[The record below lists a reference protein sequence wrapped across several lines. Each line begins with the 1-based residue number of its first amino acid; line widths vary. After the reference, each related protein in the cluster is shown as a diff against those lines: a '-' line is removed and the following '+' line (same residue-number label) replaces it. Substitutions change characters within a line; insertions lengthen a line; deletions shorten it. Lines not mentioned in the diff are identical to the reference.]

1 MSLSAS
7 STPNQVLPQQASRA
21 EATAAKPS
29 ASSTQ
34 LANSSFFDIDAHAEP
49 ELDAGAALV
58 AALLAVDPQGLG
70 GIRLQGPA
78 TAQRGAW
85 LKHLRALLPEG
96 TPWERLPVQAS
107 DTALLGGLDLA
118 ATLGSGRA
126 VAQPGLLARADGGVV
141 VLGMAERVPA
151 GMAAH
156 LAAVLDQGE
165 INLAREGL
173 SERRAARLALVAL
186 DEGQA
191 DEEQLPPALC
201 DRLAFSLDLAWRPV
215 ESKLDK
221 SSSESSQAPTWQRSD
236 IEAARARLARVND
249 GSQTVETLC
258 ATALV
263 LGVDSLRSPLLAL
276 RVARAA
282 AALTGEMQV
291 DDGHIALAARLVLA
305 PRATRL
311 PPAAEEPGHPT
322 DCDEAN
328 DKTPEPPQAQT
339 ERPDQPQDTEASE
352 SNDKV
357 TDEEVDEE
365 APSSEDIQQALQEM
379 VVEAALAAIP
389 PGLLAALK
397 AGEAKAQAARGGRAG
412 AAEKN
417 QRRGRP
423 VGTRR
428 GEPRA
433 GARLHVLDTLRAAAP
448 WQKLRRSA
456 LLASEAGTVDDA
468 DSAAARSK
476 VHKKAERPRILVRR
490 EDFHVMRFKQNR
502 PTTTLFVVDA
512 SGSSALHRLA
522 EAKGAVELLLADCY
536 VRRDRVA
543 VISFGGSTAQML
555 LPPTRSLARAKRSL
569 AALPGGGGTPLA
581 SGMDAARELAV
592 QIARQGETP
601 VVVLLTDG
609 RANMARDGTPGR
621 SQAGQDALHAAR
633 EFSLAGVSAL
643 LIDTSPQPQA
653 QAQQLAKAMGAT
665 YLPLPFAGAQGLNQA
680 VRLAGGVSS
689 ARRAPAR

>member
-1 MSLSAS
+1 MSMA
-7 STPNQVLPQQASRA
+7 PGRPPAG
-21 EATAAKPS
+21 AAPS
-29 ASSTQ
+29 PTLVDMDLLFQ
-34 LANSSFFDIDAHAEP
+34 EP
-49 ELDAGAALV
+49 ALDAGAALV

-70 GIRLQGPA
+70 GVRLRGPA
-78 TAQRGAW
+78 TEMRSAW
-85 LKHLRALLPEG
+85 LKYLRALLPST

-107 DTALLGGLDLA
+107 DTAVLGGLDLA
-118 ATLGSGRA
+118 ATLATGRA
-126 VAQPGLLARADGGVV
+126 VAQPGLLARAHGGMVL
-141 VLGMAERVPA
+141 LGMAERVPT

-165 INLAREGL
+165 IHLAREGL
-173 SERRAARLALVAL
+173 SERRAARVALLAL
-186 DEGQA
+186 DEGQ
-191 DEEQLPPALC
+191 DEGEALPPSLC
-201 DRLAFSLDLAWRPV
+201 DRLAFSL
-215 ESKLDK
+215 ELDANQYPDAPASAAQK
-221 SSSESSQAPTWQRSD
+221 QDTSPTWQRSD
-236 IEAARARLARVND
+236 IEAARARLPRVNY
-249 GSQTVETLC
+249 SPQTVEALC
-258 ATALV
+258 GTALL
-263 LGVDSLRSPLLAL
+263 LGVDSLRGPLLAL

-291 DDGHIALAARLVLA
+291 DDSHTALAAKLVLA
-305 PRATRL
+305 PRATRM
-311 PPAAEEPGHPT
+311 PQAAEEPQPSEDKEDQT
-322 DCDEAN
+322 PSDNKAQDEQPEPKADEA
-328 DKTPEPPQAQT
+328 A
-339 ERPDQPQDTEASE
+339 
-352 SNDKV
+352 
-357 TDEEVDEE
+357 EEKDE
-365 APSSEDIQQALQEM
+365 APEDPSEDKPEDAPSPEDVQQALQEM

-423 VGTRR
+423 VGARR

-448 WQKLRRSA
+448 WQKLRRAA
-456 LLASEAGTVDDA
+456 LTSLPDSPAAQPVAGST
-468 DSAAARSK
+468 
-476 VHKKAERPRILVRR
+476 RPRILVRR
-490 EDFHVMRFKQNR
+490 EDFHVRRFKQNR

-543 VISFGGSTAQML
+543 VISFGGGAAQLL

-569 AALPGGGGTPLA
+569 SALPGGGGTPLA
-581 SGMDAARELAV
+581 AGMDAARELAV

-609 RANMARDGTPGR
+609 RANIARDGKPGR
-621 SQAGQDALHAAR
+621 AQAGLDALQAAR
-633 EFSLAGVSAL
+633 EFRLAGLSAL
-643 LIDTSPQPQA
+643 LIDTSPQAQSQA
-653 QAQQLAKAMGAT
+653 QGQQPAPALAQAMGAT
-665 YLPLPFAGAQGLNQA
+665 YLPLPFAGAKGLNQA

-689 ARRAPAR
+689 SNSRSR

>member
-1 MSLSAS
+1 MSSSAGPAP
-7 STPNQVLPQQASRA
+7 T
-21 EATAAKPS
+21 
-29 ASSTQ
+29 
-34 LANSSFFDIDAHAEP
+34 FDIDALAEP
-49 ELDAGAALV
+49 NLDAGAALI

-78 TAQRGAW
+78 TELRSAW
-85 LKHLRALLPEG
+85 LKHLRALLPES

-118 ATLGSGRA
+118 ATLATGRP
-126 VAQPGLLARADGGVV
+126 VAQAGLLARAHGGVLI
-141 VLGMAERVPA
+141 LGMAERVPA

-156 LAAVLDQGE
+156 LAALLDQGE
-165 INLAREGL
+165 IHLAREGL

-191 DEEQLPPALC
+191 DEEQLPAALR
-201 DRLAFSLDLAWRPV
+201 DRLAFSLDLGWQP
-215 ESKLDK
+215 ESQTEQDNTNADA
-221 SSSESSQAPTWQRSD
+221 SQAPVWQRSD
-236 IEAARARLARVND
+236 IQAAHARLPQV
-249 GSQTVETLC
+249 SYPPQTLETLC
-258 ATALV
+258 ATALI
-263 LGVDSLRSPLLAL
+263 LGVDSLRGPLLAL

-282 AALTGEMQV
+282 AALSGETQV
-291 DDGHIALAARLVLA
+291 DDSHTALAARLVLA

-311 PPAAEEPGHPT
+311 PPAAEEQPQTQDARDADVAAENETP
-322 DCDEAN
+322 
-328 DKTPEPPQAQT
+328 PEP
-339 ERPDQPQDTEASE
+339 QPDTE
-352 SNDKV
+352 NDQADAKKEN
-357 TDEEVDEE
+357 DANREAEDD
-365 APSSEDIQQALQEM
+365 APSPEDIQQALQEM

-433 GARLHVLDTLRAAAP
+433 AGARLHVLDTLRAAAP
-448 WQKLRRSA
+448 WQKLRRAA
-456 LLASEAGTVDDA
+456 LTGTP
-468 DSAAARSK
+468 RS
-476 VHKKAERPRILVRR
+476 RILVRR

-543 VISFGGSTAQML
+543 VISFGGAVAQLL

-581 SGMDAARELAV
+581 AGMDAARELAV

-621 SQAGQDALHAAR
+621 SQAGQDALQAAR

-653 QAQQLAKAMGAT
+653 QAQQLAQAMGAT

-680 VRLAGGVSS
+680 VRLAGGTS
-689 ARRAPAR
+689 ASRGSAPSR

>member
-1 MSLSAS
+1 MSSSAGPRP
-7 STPNQVLPQQASRA
+7 T
-21 EATAAKPS
+21 
-29 ASSTQ
+29 
-34 LANSSFFDIDAHAEP
+34 FDIDAIAEP
-49 ELDAGAALV
+49 ELDAGAALI
-58 AALLAVDPQGLG
+58 AALLAVDPHGLG

-78 TAQRGAW
+78 TELRSAW

-118 ATLGSGRA
+118 ATLAMGRP
-126 VAQPGLLARADGGVV
+126 VAQAGLLARAHGGVV
-141 VLGMAERVPA
+141 LLGMAERVPT

-173 SERRAARLALVAL
+173 SERRPARLALVAL
-186 DEGQA
+186 DEGRA
-191 DEEQLPPALC
+191 DEEQLPAALC
-201 DRLAFSLDLAWRPV
+201 DRLAFSLDLGWQPEAQ
-215 ESKLDK
+215 SKQENK
-221 SSSESSQAPTWQRSD
+221 SAASSQAPVWQRSD
-236 IEAARARLARVND
+236 IQAARARLPQMQY
-249 GSQTVETLC
+249 SPQTLQTLC

-263 LGVDSLRSPLLAL
+263 LGVDSLRGPLLAL

-282 AALTGEMQV
+282 AALTGEVQV
-291 DDGHIALAARLVLA
+291 DDSHTALAARLVLA

-311 PPAAEEPGHPT
+311 PPPAEAP
-322 DCDEAN
+322 
-328 DKTPEPPQAQT
+328 AQT
-339 ERPDQPQDTEASE
+339 EEGQDAQEVEEAAENEPPPETQPDTENDANSE
-352 SNDKV
+352 AEDD
-357 TDEEVDEE
+357 T
-365 APSSEDIQQALQEM
+365 PSPEDIQQALQEM

-433 GARLHVLDTLRAAAP
+433 AGARLHVLDTLRAAAP
-448 WQKLRRSA
+448 WQKLRRTA
-456 LLASEAGTVDDA
+456 LTGTP
-468 DSAAARSK
+468 RS
-476 VHKKAERPRILVRR
+476 RIQVRR

-502 PTTTLFVVDA
+502 PTTTLFLVDA

-543 VISFGGSTAQML
+543 VISFGGAAAQLL

-581 SGMDAARELAV
+581 AGMDAARELAV

-609 RANMARDGTPGR
+609 RANVARDGTPGR
-621 SQAGQDALHAAR
+621 SQAGQDALLAAR

-653 QAQQLAKAMGAT
+653 QAQQLARAMGAT

-680 VRLAGGVSS
+680 VRLAGGTSRTGSVS
-689 ARRAPAR
+689 R

>member
-1 MSLSAS
+1 MSLSAGPGPS
-7 STPNQVLPQQASRA
+7 FSLDALA
-21 EATAAKPS
+21 E
-29 ASSTQ
+29 
-34 LANSSFFDIDAHAEP
+34 LAP
-49 ELDAGAALV
+49 ELDADAALV
-58 AALLAVDPQGLG
+58 AALLAVDPHTLG
-70 GIRLQGPA
+70 GIRLQGPPN
-78 TAQRGAW
+78 TLRSAW
-85 LKHLRALLPEG
+85 LKRLRALLPEG

-118 ATLGSGRA
+118 ATLATGRA
-126 VAQPGLLARADGGVV
+126 VALPGLLARADGGLVL
-141 VLGMAERVPA
+141 LGMAERVPL

-165 INLAREGL
+165 IHLAREGL
-173 SERRAARLALVAL
+173 SERRRARLALVAL
-186 DEGQA
+186 DESQA
-191 DEEQLPPALC
+191 DDEPLPPALC
-201 DRLAFSLDLAWRPV
+201 DRLAFSLDLGGRPPA
-215 ESKLDK
+215 
-221 SSSESSQAPTWQRSD
+221 QASLEVASAEPSPAPVWERGD
-236 IEAARARLARVND
+236 IEAARARLPHVSY
-249 GSQTVETLC
+249 GPHTVETLC

-263 LGVDSLRSPLLAL
+263 LGVDSLRGPLLAL

-282 AALTGEMQV
+282 AALTGETQV
-291 DDGHIALAARLVLA
+291 DDSHTALAARLVLA

-311 PPAAEEPGHPT
+311 PPAAPEQAGETEDQNTPPQPPDAEPAAQDQPPADDPEDNSDASGA
-322 DCDEAN
+322 DEAA
-328 DKTPEPPQAQT
+328 DEQPP
-339 ERPDQPQDTEASE
+339 SE
-352 SNDKV
+352 
-357 TDEEVDEE
+357 
-365 APSSEDIQQALQEM
+365 EDLQQALHET

-397 AGEAKAQAARGGRAG
+397 AGEAKAQAGRSGRAG
-412 AAEKN
+412 AADKN

-428 GEPRA
+428 AEPRA

-448 WQKLRRSA
+448 WQKLRRA
-456 LLASEAGTVDDA
+456 AQPNAAG
-468 DSAAARSK
+468 
-476 VHKKAERPRILVRR
+476 PRILVRR

-543 VISFGGSTAQML
+543 VISFGGSSAQML

-581 SGMDAARELAV
+581 AGMDAARELAV

-609 RANMARDGTPGR
+609 RANMARDGKPGR
-621 SQAGQDALHAAR
+621 SQAGQDAMQAAR
-633 EFSLAGVSAL
+633 DFSQTGVSAL

-653 QAQQLAKAMGAT
+653 QAQQLAHAMGAT
-665 YLPLPFAGAQGLNQA
+665 YVPLPFAGAQGLNQA
-680 VRLAGGVSS
+680 VRLAGGSS
-689 ARRAPAR
+689 AGRSRAASR